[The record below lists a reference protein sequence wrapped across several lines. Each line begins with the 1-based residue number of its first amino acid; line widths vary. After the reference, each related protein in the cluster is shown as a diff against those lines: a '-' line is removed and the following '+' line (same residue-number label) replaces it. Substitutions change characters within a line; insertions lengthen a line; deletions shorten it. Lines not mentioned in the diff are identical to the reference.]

1 MGRVKLQIKR
11 IENNT
16 NRQVTFSKRRNG
28 LIKKAYELSILC
40 DIDIAL
46 IMFSPSGRLS
56 HFSGKKRIEDVL
68 TRYIN
73 LPDHDRGNFVHNRE
87 YLLGTLKK
95 LKTENDIAL
104 QLANPAGSNS
114 NLEDLQQEVNN
125 LQHQLQ
131 MAEDQLRIYE
141 PDPMAFT
148 SVGELESCEK
158 NLMDALSHVSQRKKY
173 LLSNHMSSY
182 DPSGVQIFLDT
193 SEGMPTSFEDMGWL
207 PENGQNQGQIFT
219 SSDPSNTITM
229 RPNHPSA
236 TPVTTTLYETLTHG
250 QGGNAL
256 NVAMDH
262 KNNQMGSATAA
273 HHQQQHQQPHQQQ
286 HQQHHPHDQT
296 SGAMGLSSWHQTYTS
311 NELLNVLMQ
320 SNNNSF
326 SSLIK
331 HELGEGPGGVGGA
344 TSGMVRGQAEAIPA
358 TTGCGGV
365 GVGVE
370 VGVVGGLVQ
379 CSENV
384 ATADHSTTSASNF
397 DNEISQLNMQ

>member
-56 HFSGKKRIEDVL
+56 HFSGRKRIEDVL

-87 YLLGTLKK
+87 YLIGTLKK

-104 QLANPAGSNS
+104 QLANPGGCNS
-114 NLEDLQQEVNN
+114 NLEQDLQQEVNN

-148 SVGELESCEK
+148 SIGELESCEK
-158 NLMDALSHVSQRKKY
+158 NLIDALSHVSQRKKY

-193 SEGMPTSFEDMGWL
+193 SEGMPTSFEDIGWL
-207 PENGQNQGQIFT
+207 PESGHNQGQIFT
-219 SSDPSNTITM
+219 SSDPSNTIAM
-229 RPNHPSA
+229 RPNHSSA
-236 TPVTTTLYETLTHG
+236 APGTTTIYETLNHG
-250 QGGNAL
+250 QGGNAI
-256 NVAMDH
+256 NAVMNQH
-262 KNNQMGSATAA
+262 NTQMGGTTVAQ
-273 HHQQQHQQPHQQQ
+273 HHQQQQQQQHQQQQKQQHQHQQHQ
-286 HQQHHPHDQT
+286 HQQQQHHPHDQT
-296 SGAMGLSSWHQTYTS
+296 GGNGALQTWHQAYTS
-311 NELLNVLMQ
+311 TELLNALMQ
-320 SNNNSF
+320 SNTTSY

-331 HELGEGPGGVGGA
+331 QELA
-344 TSGMVRGQAEAIPA
+344 
-358 TTGCGGV
+358 
-365 GVGVE
+365 
-370 VGVVGGLVQ
+370 GGLLV
-379 CSENV
+379 
-384 ATADHSTTSASNF
+384 
-397 DNEISQLNMQ
+397 